1 MRQVLERHEPIAIAI
16 DEHGGVS
23 GLVTLEDLTETV
35 LGVEIVD
42 ESDRVVDQRQAASTL
57 RDQRMERML
66 RRRKTHQTVRNA
78 DDTRDPGQLG

>member
-1 MRQVLERHEPIAIAI
+1 MRQILERREPIAIAI

-42 ESDRVVDQRQAASTL
+42 ESDLIVDQRAAAASL
-57 RDQRMERML
+57 RDLRMERL
-66 RRRKTHQTVRNA
+66 LQRRRSRSENPV
-78 DDTRDPGQLG
+78 DPVQN